1 MYLLLVIGP
10 ALPSSPFSEVHSLV
24 GSFSK
29 GSRKQWFRIRTVS
42 RHFLTLAVVLTGYD
56 ILGSHF
62 LSLGVPLLVKSVA
75 VNTPLV
81 IWHFFPCKW
90 HGFFF
95 FYLSV
100 QRIFFSFSLKFNNF
114 TQLCARVI
122 HSRAIFLVG
131 GKQYVTPG
139 LFILNFRTAPLN
151 YSSNIPGPFTQF
163 SSPRSPVSAACQ
175 IFLPVCHVSHSLL
188 NPSCIFLNSFW
199 FKEFPFYLLF
209 ISGHTHCVH
218 CFGVPTSFVFIPGV
232 IPYFQSFA

>member
-1 MYLLLVIGP
+1 MACGSYFFYTFPFLSQHSYIISVKFNSKDKMYLLLVIGP

-95 FYLSV
+95 FLP
-100 QRIFFSFSLKFNNF
+100 QCTKDFLFFFFKIQWFHSTMCQSYSFQGNF
-114 TQLCARVI
+114 P
-122 HSRAIFLVG
+122 SRG
-131 GKQYVTPG
+131 
-139 LFILNFRTAPLN
+139 
-151 YSSNIPGPFTQF
+151 
-163 SSPRSPVSAACQ
+163 
-175 IFLPVCHVSHSLL
+175 
-188 NPSCIFLNSFW
+188 
-199 FKEFPFYLLF
+199 
-209 ISGHTHCVH
+209 
-218 CFGVPTSFVFIPGV
+218 
-232 IPYFQSFA
+232 